1 MKKNRSV
8 FFAVL
13 VLFLA
18 TIVVSISDKADI
30 INTAFGESSVYSPL
44 KLKAV
49 DVSKKRLAM
58 SGTHIVWIRD
68 DGTVVASGKNEFGEC
83 AVEDWTDIIKV
94 DAGTWETVGLR
105 SDGTVVATGLLSLD
119 MGELS
124 AWRDITDVS
133 VSPGG
138 LVVGVCKDGTVVS
151 VGPNFG
157 NCDFSNWKDIS
168 TISSA
173 FGYAV
178 GLKKDGTVL
187 ITGEIEDNR
196 NLLDVLCW
204 KDIVKID
211 AGPRAI
217 VGLKSD
223 GTVVTTQNQLVQDA
237 NQWSGI
243 VDISVGFPHI
253 AGVKEDGSLLIACGD
268 YDSGGG
274 TKEFPEENDVIAV
287 AVNEDFET
295 AMLHRNGTI
304 SIKKNGEVN
313 LAPLF
318 NSAEELDRLNSLPSQ
333 IKVGDT
339 ILFGKYRQSS
349 DWDDPFKKDPIEWLV
364 LDVQDDRALVITK
377 QSFDRME
384 FEDRKDVITW
394 KNSSV
399 REWLNVHFFNGAFT
413 RDQQSKILTTEI
425 VTYDDDPLT
434 DDPERKTQDKL
445 FLFSKSELE
454 KYFPTE
460 ESRKCDATA
469 YTDVMQP
476 SAANWWWLRSPG
488 LATSYALRVKADGSI
503 STASIGSFGSV
514 RPAMWVTLE

>member
-1 MKKNRSV
+1 MKKNSSV
-8 FFAVL
+8 FLAVL
-13 VLFLA
+13 AVCLA
-18 TIVVSISDKADI
+18 TIVVSISDKVDI

-83 AVEDWTDIIKV
+83 DVKDWSDIIEV
-94 DAGTWETVGLR
+94 DAGTWETIGLK
-105 SDGTVVATGLLSLD
+105 SDGTVVATGLLSTG
-119 MGELS
+119 MGEIS
-124 AWRDITDVS
+124 EWRDIKDVS

-138 LVVGVCKDGTVVS
+138 LVIGVCKDGTVVS
-151 VGPNFG
+151 GGSNFG
-157 NCDFSNWKDIS
+157 NCDFSNWRGI
-168 TISSA
+168 IAASSA
-173 FGYAV
+173 FDYAV

-196 NLLDVLCW
+196 NLQDVLLW
-204 KDIVKID
+204 EDIVKID
-211 AGPRAI
+211 AGPQAI
-217 VGLKSD
+217 VGLKND
-223 GTVVTTQNQLVQDA
+223 GTVVTTQDQLVQGA

-243 VDISVGFPHI
+243 VDISVGYPHV

-274 TKEFPEENDVIAV
+274 TREFSEENDVIAV
-287 AVNEDFET
+287 AVNEDFEA

-304 SIKKNGEVN
+304 SVIKSGEVN
-313 LAPLF
+313 LASLF
-318 NSAEELDRLNSLPSQ
+318 NSAEELDRLNMLPSQ

-339 ILFGKYRQSS
+339 ILFGKYKQSS

-364 LDVQDDRALVITK
+364 LDVQDDRVLVITK

-384 FEDRKDVITW
+384 FEDRKDVIIW

-399 REWLNVHFFNGAFT
+399 REWMNAHFLNRAFT
-413 RDQQSKILTTEI
+413 REQQSKILTTEI
-425 VTYDDDPLT
+425 ITYDDDPLT
-434 DDPERKTQDKL
+434 DDPERKSQDKL
-445 FLFSKSELE
+445 FLLSKPELE

-488 LATSYALRVKADGSI
+488 LATSYALRVEADGSI
-503 STASIGSFGSV
+503 STTSIGSFGSV
-514 RPAMWVTLE
+514 RPAMWIIRD